1 MAGRGHRDFFADAI
15 DWAPGTDPGVTY
27 ARFLM
32 DEDNVKSPLI
42 ILSKFEP
49 GSRVEPH
56 THMTNYAE
64 YIIEGEQTVGKT
76 VFRKGDVRLAKG
88 GAGYGPIVVG
98 PEGCSVIIMFQEAT
112 GAMTVPLGKAKEL
125 EGTDAG

>member
-15 DWAPGTDPGVTY
+15 EWAPGTDPGVTY
-27 ARFLM
+27 ARFMM
-32 DEDNVKSPLI
+32 DEGNANAPLI
-42 ILSKFEP
+42 ILSKFGP
-49 GSRVEPH
+49 GARVEAH

-98 PEGCSVIIMFQEAT
+98 PEGCSVIIMFQEAA
-112 GAMTVPLGKAKEL
+112 GAMTVPLGKARLPE
-125 EGTDAG
+125 EAEA